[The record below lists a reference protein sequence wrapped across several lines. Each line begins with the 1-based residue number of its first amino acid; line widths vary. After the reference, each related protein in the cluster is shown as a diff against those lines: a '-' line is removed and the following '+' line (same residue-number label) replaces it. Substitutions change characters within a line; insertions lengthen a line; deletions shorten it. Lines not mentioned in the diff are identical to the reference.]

1 LTRKHKFAE
10 GQCDLNQ
17 IIGLE
22 SIHGLTGN
30 QKKIISLINF
40 GQCQANI
47 AERMKFSRA
56 YICTEIKKLESAGL
70 IKTIPIYPKEPGK
83 RQYTKFYELSPI
95 AKSQI
100 QKNAPEEWFTAA
112 RMHYIRMKFH
122 IISQSNL
129 VSLDK
134 RAEYS
139 KSWNMRGGARHK
151 FWFRSKSGMPSV
163 TLDIHPKTIVAYV
176 DKKQRIPAHS
186 SEEATQIGW
195 RSLYQA
201 IDKFIE
207 LQSRFNV
214 QIDIDHVGIPLGNPH
229 GGFDGKNVP
238 VMEEGVTKP
247 GWRVDKS
254 TEAELGPGT
263 FELESEDK
271 KAITRL
277 DKLIEV
283 SEKVDIVALPE
294 MFRGMID
301 PLNQNI
307 VQVQAMMQG
316 GITISAQYE
325 QMLNFM
331 TKVLSE
337 MQEMRKENAELKAK
351 LGLI

>member
-1 LTRKHKFAE
+1 MTRKHHIAK

-17 IIGLE
+17 LIGIE
-22 SIHGLTGN
+22 SIKGLTGN
-30 QKKIISLINF
+30 QKKILSLVNC
-40 GQCQANI
+40 GLCQANI
-47 AERMKFSRA
+47 SEKMKVSRA
-56 YICTEIKKLESAGL
+56 YICTEIKKLESRNL
-70 IKTIPIYPKEPGK
+70 IKTIDIYPKVPGK
-83 RQYTKFYELSPI
+83 RSYTKFYELSPQ
-95 AKSQI
+95 AKGQL
-100 QKNAPEEWFTAA
+100 QKGVPEEWFTAA

-122 IISQSNL
+122 IISQSNS

-134 RAEYS
+134 RTEYS

-151 FWFRSKSGMPSV
+151 FWFSSKSGMPSV

-176 DKKQRIPAHS
+176 DKKQRIPARS

-214 QIDIDHVGIPLGNPH
+214 QIDIDHVGIPLGDPH

-263 FELESEDK
+263 YELESEDA
-271 KAITRL
+271 KAVTRL

-294 MFRGMID
+294 MFKGMID
-301 PLNQNI
+301 PLNQN
-307 VQVQAMMQG
+307 VLSVMAQLQG
-316 GITISAQYE
+316 GITISQQYE
-325 QMLNFM
+325 KMLNFM
-331 TKVLSE
+331 THVMNE
-337 MQEMRKENAELKAK
+337 MAEMRKENAELKAK

>member
-1 LTRKHKFAE
+1 MVDR
-10 GQCDLNQ
+10 QCTLGELDNIQ
-17 IIGLE
+17 TIK
-22 SIHGLTGN
+22 GLTEN
-30 QKKIISLINF
+30 QRKIVSLINC
-40 GQCQANI
+40 GCNQAGI
-47 AERMKFSRA
+47 ASKLKFSRS
-56 YICTEIKKLESAGL
+56 YINQVIKRLLSFGL
-70 IKTIPIYPKEPGK
+70 IQRIETHPSAEGK
-83 RQYTKFYELSPI
+83 REYTHFYELSPQI
-95 AKSQI
+95 KRQI
-100 QKNAPEEWFTAA
+100 QKDSPKEWLTAA

-122 IISQSNL
+122 IISQSNP

-134 RAEYS
+134 RASYS

-151 FWFRSKSGMPSV
+151 FWFSAKKGMPSV

-195 RSLYQA
+195 RSLYLA

-207 LQSRFNV
+207 QQSRFNV

-271 KAITRL
+271 KSITRL

-283 SEKVDIVALPE
+283 SEKIDIVALPE
-294 MFRGMID
+294 MFKGMID

-316 GITISAQYE
+316 GITISQQYE
-325 QMLNFM
+325 KMLNFM
-331 TKVLSE
+331 THVMNE
-337 MQEMRKENAELKAK
+337 MAEMRKENAELKAK
-351 LGLI
+351 LGVKD